1 MDDIFGR
8 SKGLLTQESFNKL
21 KDKHIAVIGLGGV
34 GGTALESLA
43 RTGIENF
50 IIIDFDK
57 VDASNLNRQILYGF
71 EDVGKEKVEVAKEHL
86 LKINPN
92 IKISAISNKI
102 DAKVGNLLNKY
113 KIDFIV
119 DAIDDVNG
127 KVWIA
132 KYALENKIPFIMSLG
147 MANRF
152 DPSKV
157 YITRLDKTTNDPLAR
172 KLRYE
177 IRKHGLDTKE
187 VKCVASSE
195 QPISNGTKLN
205 SLMQVPSSCGL
216 NISYFVIEYFK

>member
-1 MDDIFGR
+1 MNDIFER
-8 SKGLLTQESFNKL
+8 SKGLLTQESFNEL

-50 IIIDFDK
+50 IIIDCDK

-71 EDVGKEKVEVAKEHL
+71 EDIGKEKVEVAKEHL

-205 SLMQVPSSCGL
+205 SLIQVPSSCGL
-216 NISYFVIEYFK
+216 IISYFVIEYFK

>member
-1 MDDIFGR
+1 MDDIFER

-21 KDKHIAVIGLGGV
+21 KDKHISVIGLGGV

-71 EDVGKEKVEVAKEHL
+71 EDIGKEKVEVAKEHL

-216 NISYFVIEYFK
+216 NISCFVIEYFK